1 MNQAPGKIMIKQW
14 WTQQSEHLG
23 NWIFRKRREA
33 LQRRIQKQKE
43 LLGGSAKLTTDEMQN
58 LVNETLRDVQ
68 AHSAPATQNRAG
80 AAE

>member
-1 MNQAPGKIMIKQW
+1 MIKQW

-43 LLGGSAKLTTDEMQN
+43 LLGGSAKLTSDEMLN
-58 LVNETLRDVQ
+58 LRNETLRDVQ
-68 AHSAPATQNRAG
+68 SHATPTASNRASTG
-80 AAE
+80 TAE